1 MKKYCIVMILMT
13 LLLCAIVA
21 GCTAK
26 KTFSTNS
33 VQKQTIGVIVG
44 TFGDTWRTFVRNTL
58 YKSAE
63 EHNIQIDIWSGN
75 NTQATQNEKVERMLQ
90 NKVSALAINLVDPAS
105 AGGVINKAQQAN
117 IPVVFFNREPQLSDL
132 QKWDKAYYVG
142 AKAEQAGVLEGQILV
157 RFFKSHPPQAGVIR
171 YVMIK
176 GEPGHQDTVARTT
189 YSVKALEDAGFR
201 VQMVAEE
208 AAMWERSKAQTIM
221 ENILA
226 KQVDAIDCVIA
237 NNDDMALGAIDALK
251 SKGYFQNGLYM
262 PVVGV
267 DATGPALNALQE
279 GTLLGTVLND
289 AATQGKAIFNL
300 SYVLGQDQVPDVN
313 NCEFNITDGKYIWV
327 DYRIIT
333 KENINDAK

>member
-1 MKKYCIVMILMT
+1 MKKHCIVMILIT
-13 LLLCAIVA
+13 LLLCVIVS
-21 GCTAK
+21 GCTTK
-26 KTFSTNS
+26 KTLSTNS
-33 VQKQTIGVIVG
+33 GQEQTIGVIVG
-44 TFGDTWRTFVRNTL
+44 TFGDTWRTSVRNTL

-75 NTQATQNEKVERMLQ
+75 NTQAVQNEKVERMIQ
-90 NKVSALAINLVDPAS
+90 NRVSALAINLVDPAG
-105 AGGVINKAQQAN
+105 AGEVINKAQQAN

-142 AKAEQAGVLEGQILV
+142 AKAEQAGMLEGQILV
-157 RFFKSHPPQAGVIR
+157 RFFKSHPPQDGVIR
-171 YVMIK
+171 YVMLK
-176 GEPGHQDTVARTT
+176 GEPGHQDTAARTA

-201 VQMVAEE
+201 VHMVAEE
-208 AAMWERSKAQTIM
+208 AAMWERSKAQAIM

-226 KQVDAIDCVIA
+226 KQDNAIDCVIA

-251 SKGYFQNGLYM
+251 SKGYFQNGLYL

-289 AATQGKAIFNL
+289 AAAQGKAIFNL
-300 SYVLGQDQVPDVN
+300 THVLGQDQVPDVN
-313 NCEFNITDGKYIWV
+313 NCEFTITDGKYIWV